1 MKDLPTELRYL
12 ESDAKALEV
21 AIEKGDLVFARR
33 LILALRETVDYLSE
47 HTEKLAGERRFTVI
61 EVN

>member
-12 ESDAKALEV
+12 TNDAKALEI

-33 LILALRETVDYLSE
+33 LILALRETVGYLE
-47 HTEKLAGERRFTVI
+47 QHAEQLASERRFTVI